1 MKSSAVTPLLLV
13 LLAAGNEYASAFSP
27 HSMHMLRNAAVAK
40 KSTSSTLFYWVN
52 DFSKNGP
59 PSTNAATS
67 ATLES
72 RVEDCLMSLQL
83 QLQSQSQ
90 LESPSAESIIQALIQ
105 ELEDLQNDCTEEGN
119 QTNEECDIALKE
131 TRDKW
136 TKSLEHT
143 LTTLQAKEATAIKT
157 SIPLATNTILPSV
170 TSSWSSEPL
179 EAQIQSC
186 LQTASV
192 QATVTTTTSQPLTL
206 FHVLKMRQSLEDLQ
220 NDCTEEGN
228 QTNDE
233 CDVLRMEE
241 RQGLLL
247 ELDQTLSSPSL
258 ELAQATLDQ
267 LELDNTAE
275 SDSSSIGPNDWLSHF
290 TQWLLVLEEQT
301 NLCSEDGHQTSQMCD
316 VELMERRSQLTL
328 RLEDSIAQF
337 QKQTVKATQNC
348 LQYQL
353 SNTPALQK
361 TYANLEELELLC
373 TEEGNQTRS
382 FCSLDSKEERQA
394 LMEQIN
400 HQLDCLDHVQVQRK
414 DVSFQI

>member
-72 RVEDCLMSLQL
+72 RVEDCLMSL
-83 QLQSQSQ
+83 QSQ

-247 ELDQTLSSPSL
+247 ELDQMLSSPSL

-275 SDSSSIGPNDWLSHF
+275 SDSSSIGPNYWLSHF

-373 TEEGNQTRS
+373 PKAQ
-382 FCSLDSKEERQA
+382 
-394 LMEQIN
+394 
-400 HQLDCLDHVQVQRK
+400 
-414 DVSFQI
+414 